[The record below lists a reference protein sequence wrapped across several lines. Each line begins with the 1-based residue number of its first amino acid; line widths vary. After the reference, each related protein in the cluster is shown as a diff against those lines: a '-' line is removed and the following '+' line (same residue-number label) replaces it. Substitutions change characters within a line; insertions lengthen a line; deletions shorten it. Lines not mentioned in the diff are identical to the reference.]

1 MAQAQRRVS
10 YTEFLLWSQYRQR
23 RGSLNTGMRVER
35 AGALIATI
43 LANQNRKSDSQP
55 FSFYSLAPHH
65 DEPVLTMEEA
75 MESWK

>member
-1 MAQAQRRVS
+1 
-10 YTEFLLWSQYRQR
+10 
-23 RGSLNTGMRVER
+23 
-35 AGALIATI
+35 
-43 LANQNRKSDSQP
+43 ANQNRKSDSQP